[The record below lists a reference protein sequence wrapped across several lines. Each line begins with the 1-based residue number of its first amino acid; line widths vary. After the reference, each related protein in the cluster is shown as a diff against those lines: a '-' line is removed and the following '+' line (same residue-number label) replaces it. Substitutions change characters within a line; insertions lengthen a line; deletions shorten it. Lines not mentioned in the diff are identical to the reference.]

1 MTINFVYI
9 NENHKIDKKFFTK
22 ISFSF
27 KNQSEKLYKCPL
39 ILGSQKPETL
49 SSLSLNKFKQE

>member
-1 MTINFVYI
+1 MTITFVYI
-9 NENHKIDKKFFTK
+9 NENHKIDNKFFTK
-22 ISFSF
+22 IFFSF
-27 KNQSEKLYKCPL
+27 QSEKIYKCPV